1 MRIADFVEQEVDCI
15 VHEWVAFA
23 RTRVPSSQQLST
35 EELEDHAKVLLLSLS
50 ADIRDRQSERERHD
64 KSQGNAQGN
73 APEITRIAR
82 DHAAQRF
89 QQGFSLDDLLSEF
102 RALRASV
109 IRRWTQ
115 QIPDVNHDT
124 LDQLIRFGEAL
135 DQALSESAAL
145 YSQKVD
151 DSRNL
156 LLGVL
161 GHDLRTPLGVVHLSA
176 SYLLRTDTLDG
187 AQTKAAARILTS
199 AERMTLM
206 VKDILDF
213 TQTAFGVP
221 LPISPAPADLGQ
233 LTKNIVGEV
242 TTLYPQ
248 SEVDISCEGPLTG
261 HWDSGRIAQML
272 SNLIANAV
280 QHGEASRPVSVRVAG
295 DGDAVS
301 VQVQNAGRPISAEAQ
316 KNLFFPLRQEAAA
329 HGEQRAGSSGLGLG
343 LYIAREI
350 ATAHGGTL
358 EVSSGEEGTSFVA
371 RLPRAAPTQKDRRVR
386 SMSRTTNSA
395 PGGDGGA

>member
-1 MRIADFVEQEVDCI
+1 MHIADFVEQEIDYIVD
-15 VHEWVAFA
+15 EWVAFA
-23 RTRVPSSQQLST
+23 RTRVPLSHELST
-35 EELEDHAKVLLLSLS
+35 EELADHAKVLLLSLS
-50 ADIRDRQSERERHD
+50 ADVRDRQSERERHD
-64 KSQGNAQGN
+64 KSQGNAQEN

-89 QQGFSLDDLLSEF
+89 QQGFSLDHLLSEF

-115 QIPDVNHDT
+115 QMPDVNHDT
-124 LDQLIRFGEAL
+124 LDQVTRFGEAL

-161 GHDLRTPLGVVHLSA
+161 GHDLRTPLGVVHMSA
-176 SYLLRTDTLDG
+176 GYLLRTDTLDG

-233 LTKNIVGEV
+233 LTTSIVSEV

-248 SEVDISCEGPLTG
+248 SQVDISCEGLLTG
-261 HWDSGRIAQML
+261 QWDSGRIAQML

-280 QHGEASRPVSVRVAG
+280 QHGEASRPVSVRVA
-295 DGDAVS
+295 DAGDAVS

-316 KNLFFPLRQEAAA
+316 KNLFFPLRQERAA
-329 HGEQRAGSSGLGLG
+329 HGERRAGSSGLGLG

-358 EVSSGEEGTSFVA
+358 EVSSGDEGTSFVA
-371 RLPRAAPTQKDRRVR
+371 RLPRAAPAREDRKVR
-386 SMSRTTNSA
+386 STGRATNSA
-395 PGGDGGA
+395 RGGEGGS